1 MTDRLTDEAI
11 TFIIKFI
18 IIPLIAVTVKLSVI
32 KMRGGKITRLNA
44 GLSLF
49 VGVTVAVILKK
60 PIEVYISDTWSDVA
74 VAAIAILSD
83 KIAETVIT
91 KIKIDLIIMSLI
103 NNLLTPKSKD

>member
-1 MTDRLTDEAI
+1 MDKISDEVMTFL
-11 TFIIKFI
+11 IKFVL
-18 IIPLIAVTVKLSVI
+18 IPLIAVTVKLSVI

-44 GLSLF
+44 GLALF

-60 PIEVYISDTWSDVA
+60 PIERYVSETWSDVV

-91 KIKIDLIIMSLI
+91 KIKIDLIIMALI
-103 NNLLTPKSKD
+103 NNLISPKNKEQ